1 MEKARR
7 KLEIILLVGISLTI
21 LAAPA
26 RGDDWFGVQLG
37 RGGFSLSFGSSNWA
51 VYGSSWSDPG
61 WRIDYHTALSGYGE
75 WVWVEGLGQSWRPW
89 VAPGWRPYTYGRWV
103 WTRLGWTWVAYEP
116 WGYFPHH
123 YGNWALSTYG
133 WVWTPGYQYRPA
145 NVIWV
150 GAGGFVGW
158 YACPPAGWSHS
169 RRGWQHGQYR
179 GYASG
184 YDDGYSAGWHDAE
197 HATYTQWRHFGAD
210 DLSRH
215 AVPYKAA
222 RDGGWS
228 PTAIRPGAAAPDR
241 DDLNRRGIVTPQ
253 MEIES
258 RMVRIGDRQVEL
270 ARPMGAQPVIR
281 RNAEPTLQRALAEN
295 AQRTAVARERAART
309 APTERGRGADTTA
322 APPQSAPH
330 RPETTRRRDPSPD
343 RPEPARSAQPK
354 AGSRQPSS
362 AGGPTKTASVQS
374 DRGSDRARA
383 THQAATKG
391 RTHGPTGEASTAISR
406 SSARSQDRRHD
417 TRVPVGRLENEDSAR
432 RARPAADT
440 EREAPDD
447 RQRRS
452 RRDDDRRQTR
462 PGGRQQR

>member
-7 KLEIILLVGISLTI
+7 KPEIILLVGISLTI

-26 RGDDWFGVQLG
+26 RGDDSFGVQLG
-37 RGGFSLSFGSSNWA
+37 RGEISLSFGSSNWA

-61 WRIDYHTALSGYGE
+61 WRIDQHGSLRLRRVGVGGRTRPVLAAVGRARVEALHLRP
-75 WVWVEGLGQSWRPW
+75 VGLDPAGLDLGGLRTLGLFPSPLWELG
-89 VAPGWRPYTYGRWV
+89 AEHL
-103 WTRLGWTWVAYEP
+103 RLGVDSRIPIPTGERDL
-116 WGYFPHH
+116 GRGRRFRRL
-123 YGNWALSTYG
+123 G
-133 WVWTPGYQYRPA
+133 TPVRPRGGA
-145 NVIWV
+145 TPE
-150 GAGGFVGW
+150 GAGN
-158 YACPPAGWSHS
+158 AAT
-169 RRGWQHGQYR
+169 R

-184 YDDGYSAGWHDAE
+184 YDDGYSASSRHDAE

-362 AGGPTKTASVQS
+362 AGGPRQN
-374 DRGSDRARA
+374 RLGS
-383 THQAATKG
+383 
-391 RTHGPTGEASTAISR
+391 I
-406 SSARSQDRRHD
+406 
-417 TRVPVGRLENEDSAR
+417 
-432 RARPAADT
+432 
-440 EREAPDD
+440 
-447 RQRRS
+447 
-452 RRDDDRRQTR
+452 R
-462 PGGRQQR
+462 PGF